1 MSHAYN
7 PRNRETEAGEEC
19 ENEVR
24 TVTKTRSHKDKENTE
39 NEGKEEN
46 KEKGR
51 KRTKN

>member
-1 MSHAYN
+1 M
-7 PRNRETEAGEEC
+7 PIIPETERLKPGEGC
-19 ENEVR
+19 ENEAR

-39 NEGKEEN
+39 NEGKEEI